1 MPGVSDSI
9 RLWLRSRCPLT
20 RSESLPSSPISAKAV
35 QRTALGVLLFCT
47 LVSAISRGVSESFA
61 VFLLPITQEFN
72 SDRAATTASYSIFM
86 IALGVM
92 SPIAGTIFDRLGA
105 RLCYSIGLL
114 VMGSAYLI
122 ASQASALWHLYF
134 STGLGGAIGVA
145 MVGML
150 PASSLV
156 SRWFHKK
163 LTTALGVISAS
174 LGTGLILFSPLI
186 QWLIDHFGW
195 RTSFQLLGSLLLA
208 IMLGIQFLP
217 WLNMTLGSPENI
229 ATHAQRTMQ
238 GVRWTLRQ
246 AAGTLVFWAL
256 FWVMFF
262 TSVSTY
268 AVTVQLVAYLVHC
281 GLSPIQAATI
291 YGVAGMASIAGIIV
305 SSMLAEKM
313 GELRVAI
320 ISYGLSIAGLV
331 ALALVSQTPSI
342 AVIAVFILLF
352 GTMQGSR
359 GPLVAVLSTRNFA
372 GGRQTGIYGSVLLGM
387 GLGGALGSWGSGY
400 LYDLTGGYL
409 ASFVFS
415 AFGAICGMLI
425 FVTVPALG
433 GGLRRKPLPSMAHTD
448 KGQ

>member
-1 MPGVSDSI
+1 LTEPNPHTKERSP
-9 RLWLRSRCPLT
+9 RLTW
-20 RSESLPSSPISAKAV
+20 LPSNDV
-35 QRTALGVLLFCT
+35 HRTALVVLLFCT
-47 LVSAISRGVSESFA
+47 VVSAISRGVSESFA
-61 VFLLPITQEFN
+61 VFLLPIAQEFN
-72 SDRAATTASYSIFM
+72 ADRAATTTSYSIYM
-86 IALGVM
+86 VALGLM

-105 RLCYSIGLL
+105 RLCYTVGLL
-114 VMGSAYLI
+114 VMGLAYLI
-122 ASQASALWHLYF
+122 ASRSGALWHLYF
-134 STGLGGAIGVA
+134 STGLGGAIGVS
-145 MVGML
+145 MIGML

-156 SRWFHKK
+156 SRWFQRK
-163 LTTALGVISAS
+163 LTTAMGVISAS
-174 LGTGLILFSPLI
+174 LGTGLIIFAPLI
-186 QWLIDHFGW
+186 QSLIEKFGW
-195 RTSFQLLGSLLLA
+195 RTTFQVLGFLLLG
-208 IMLGIQFLP
+208 IMIAIQFLP
-217 WLNMTLGSPENI
+217 WMKFTRGAPEI
-229 ATHAQRTMQ
+229 AATHAIRVSQ

-246 AAGTLVFWAL
+246 ATGTLVFWAL

-281 GLSPIQAATI
+281 GLSPIQAATV

-320 ISYGLSIAGLV
+320 MSYGLTIAGLV

-372 GGRQTGIYGSVLLGM
+372 GGRQTGIYGAVLVGM
-387 GLGGALGSWGSGY
+387 GLGGALGSWGSSF

-409 ASFVFS
+409 ASFIFS
-415 AFGAICGMLI
+415 AFGAVCGLLI

-433 GGLRRKPLPSMAHTD
+433 GGSNKKRI
-448 KGQ
+448 Q